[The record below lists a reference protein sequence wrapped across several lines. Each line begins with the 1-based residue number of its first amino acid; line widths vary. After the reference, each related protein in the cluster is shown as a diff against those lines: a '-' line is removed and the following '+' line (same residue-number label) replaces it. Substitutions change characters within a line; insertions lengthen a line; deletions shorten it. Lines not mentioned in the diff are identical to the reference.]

1 MKRIGA
7 LEKKYVSEVLS
18 SEFRGS
24 KSKSMVLQA
33 EKLFAKEIG
42 VDYAIGFVNG
52 TSTLHI
58 ALEALGVGVGD
69 EVIVPPLTMS
79 ATAFAVLHSNATPV
93 FVDVDPLTWQISS
106 QSIRNKISDK
116 TKAIITVALYGGS
129 PDYDAI
135 KNIAPN
141 IPIIEDNAEAFGTKY
156 KKKNIGKFGVFSS
169 YSFQS
174 SKQLSA
180 GEGGMLCTNSLELA
194 DKARKLQS
202 LGYLAVGAKVQKI
215 DKRIIQAPDY
225 SRHEI
230 LGWNYRMS
238 ELTAAVVKAQIE
250 RCDQLLAIRKEIGE
264 SFFELAEN
272 SRGLLTTQKIYPNST
287 HSFWAAPVLLDIN
300 KVKWD
305 DFRNKFLEFGGNG
318 IYSAWK
324 LSYLEPV
331 FSNMNIL
338 KREQF
343 ITKSNL
349 EEIKNAQCP
358 VAQNLQPRILAFRT
372 NEWTL
377 IGRKTQLKALKKTI
391 EHFNK

>member
-7 LEKKYVSEVLS
+7 LEKKYVNEVLN

-24 KSKSMVLQA
+24 KYKSMVSQA
-33 EKLFAKEIG
+33 EKLFAKELG
-42 VDYAIGFVNG
+42 VEYAIGFVNG

-58 ALEALGVGVGD
+58 ALESLGVGVGD

-106 QSIRNKISDK
+106 QSVKSKISLK

-129 PDYDAI
+129 PDYDSI
-135 KNIAPN
+135 KNVAPG

-156 KKKNIGKFGVFSS
+156 NDQSIGKFGDFSS

-174 SKQLSA
+174 SKQLTA

-194 DKARKLQS
+194 NRARKLQS
-202 LGYLAVGAKVQKI
+202 LGYSAVGAKVQKI
-215 DKRIIQAPDY
+215 DKSIIQSPDY

-250 RCDQLLAIRKEIGE
+250 RCDQLLAIRKEVGE
-264 SFFELAEN
+264 AFFEIAQE
-272 SRGLLTTQKIYPNST
+272 SKGLLTTQKIYPNST
-287 HSFWAAPVLLDIN
+287 HSFWAAPVLLDIG
-300 KVKWD
+300 KVEWN
-305 DFRNKFLEFGGNG
+305 DFRNKFLEFGGKG

-324 LSYLEPV
+324 LSYLEPL
-331 FSNMNIL
+331 FSDMNIL

-343 ITKSNL
+343 ISKSNL
-349 EEIKNAQCP
+349 EEIKNAKCP
-358 VAQNLQPRILAFRT
+358 IAQNLQPRILAFRT

-377 IGRKTQLKALKKTI
+377 SGRKTQLKALKKTI